1 MNKPTL
7 GHNRFDEM
15 LVFTKVVELEGFSA
29 AARYFVKTPSAISK
43 LIQRLETRLGT
54 RLFLRSTRQ
63 LALTQEGQD
72 FYHQCVTIL
81 ANIAHA
87 EQQVHKA
94 HEPQGNIKISAS
106 IPVGKHYLLPL
117 MPAFT
122 AQYPKVTLDL
132 QLTDEITNLMATG
145 CDVALRFGNLPDSTL
160 FAKHVCDTELVIVA
174 SPNYLK
180 KHGTPTHAQDLR
192 QHHCLTFSLPAQ
204 QKAWITKDGQAF
216 YPSGPCSVSDG
227 DAMHQLALSG
237 MGLARLAHFQVAKDL
252 ASGRLVEV
260 LSKPFQQE
268 RYPLHAVYLQPSKA
282 LPKRVRVL
290 LEWLTNIPNPT
301 KLD

>member
-94 HEPQGNIKISAS
+94 HEPQGKA
-106 IPVGKHYLLPL
+106 
-117 MPAFT
+117 
-122 AQYPKVTLDL
+122 
-132 QLTDEITNLMATG
+132 
-145 CDVALRFGNLPDSTL
+145 DST
-160 FAKHVCDTELVIVA
+160 
-174 SPNYLK
+174 
-180 KHGTPTHAQDLR
+180 
-192 QHHCLTFSLPAQ
+192 
-204 QKAWITKDGQAF
+204 
-216 YPSGPCSVSDG
+216 
-227 DAMHQLALSG
+227 
-237 MGLARLAHFQVAKDL
+237 
-252 ASGRLVEV
+252 
-260 LSKPFQQE
+260 
-268 RYPLHAVYLQPSKA
+268 
-282 LPKRVRVL
+282 
-290 LEWLTNIPNPT
+290 TNPPP
-301 KLD
+301 